1 MLTRD
6 NSNSSLPSTERFEIS
21 RREPDQRTSVI
32 SVQGELGL
40 ATAPRLK
47 WMLIEALESGHSQL
61 VVDLSLVSF
70 MDSTA
75 LGVFVAF
82 NRGLDA
88 DARLAIAS
96 PQPDVV
102 KIFELSGMDGVF
114 AIFPGL
120 QDALAYVQGH
130 TTTS

>member
-1 MLTRD
+1 
-6 NSNSSLPSTERFEIS
+6 
-21 RREPDQRTSVI
+21 
-32 SVQGELGL
+32 
-40 ATAPRLK
+40 
-47 WMLIEALESGHSQL
+47 
-61 VVDLSLVSF
+61 
-70 MDSTA
+70 
-75 LGVFVAF
+75 VFVAF